1 MLVVLA
7 AAILI
12 AGCDTPQTIAVN
24 PGEGLNSDS
33 PVRHD
38 SIATDSPEPETSP
51 ETPKPEAGISV
62 SAEGQ
67 PKMKSD
73 EPVKKA
79 AEAVEATAAKTVV
92 GQYNELN
99 EFEAYVI
106 RRKGTEPPGDGGY
119 TLTRDPGI
127 YLCRQCNAPLYLAED
142 KFESHCGWPSFDDEI
157 KGAVTKHRDADGSR
171 VEIVCSNCGGHLGH
185 VFEGERFTPKNTRHC
200 VNSISMKFVKKGDP
214 LPAKIIAPKA
224 DD

>member
-1 MLVVLA
+1 LLVVLA

-12 AGCDTPQTIAVN
+12 AGCDTPQTIAVDHA
-24 PGEGLNSDS
+24 EGLKPES
-33 PVRHD
+33 PVPNEPL
-38 SIATDSPEPETSP
+38 AADSPEPGTSP
-51 ETPKPEAGISV
+51 VTLKPEPGNNV

-67 PKMKSD
+67 PKMESD
-73 EPVKKA
+73 GPVKKA
-79 AEAVEATAAKTVV
+79 AEAVEATAVKTVV

-99 EFEAYVI
+99 EFEAYVLL
-106 RRKGTEPPGDGGY
+106 RNGTEPPGDGGY
-119 TLTRDPGI
+119 TLTKDPGT
-127 YLCRQCNAPLYLAED
+127 YLCRQCNSPLYLAED

-157 KGAVTKHRDADGSR
+157 KGAVTRHRDADGYR

-185 VFEGERFTPKNTRHC
+185 VFEGERLTTKNTRHC
-200 VNSISMKFVKKGDP
+200 VNSISMKFVKKGEA